1 MPVRPI
7 CRQIRYLR
15 FLWWPDGNLQEDPAE
30 YRMTVH
36 LFGANSSPSCANFA
50 LQRTV
55 RDNSKDYSDV
65 TQQTVL
71 KNFYV
76 DDCLTS
82 VETEE

>member
-1 MPVRPI
+1 M
-7 CRQIRYLR
+7 
-15 FLWWPDGNLQEDPAE
+15 QEDPAE